1 MKKKSVLMGV
11 LIILAILNFRSLLLG
26 SINLVDYIG
35 EKLNISTIRQIDFLN
50 EIYYKIYE

>member
-50 EIYYKIYE
+50 ETYYKIYE